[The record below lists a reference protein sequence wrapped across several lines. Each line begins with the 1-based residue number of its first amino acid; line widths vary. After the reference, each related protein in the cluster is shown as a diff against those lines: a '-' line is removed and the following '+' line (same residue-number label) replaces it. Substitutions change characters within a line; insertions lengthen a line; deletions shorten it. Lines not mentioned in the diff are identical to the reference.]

1 MNNYLIIINI
11 NLHDL
16 YIDSENVSA
25 QWARALRA
33 CIEPFVLK
41 GRGRERER
49 ELQALYSTTV
59 SLAIQS
65 HALVRFSIAFF

>member
-25 QWARALRA
+25 QWTRALRA

-41 GRGRERER
+41 GRGREREGITNT
-49 ELQALYSTTV
+49 LLNH
-59 SLAIQS
+59 SLS
-65 HALVRFSIAFF
+65 SYTKSCTSGL